1 MLPGTDI
8 HEVQSQD
15 LPEKNIRSCTALR
28 SVHNLDLWYW
38 TLFVLLIRKIP
49 FCVLQLQWFGPLRGL
64 EL

>member
-8 HEVQSQD
+8 HEVRGQD
-15 LPEKNIRSCTALR
+15 LPKKNIRLCTALR
-28 SVHNLDLWYW
+28 SVHNLDLWSR

-49 FCVLQLQWFGPLRGL
+49 FRVLQLQWFEPLRGL